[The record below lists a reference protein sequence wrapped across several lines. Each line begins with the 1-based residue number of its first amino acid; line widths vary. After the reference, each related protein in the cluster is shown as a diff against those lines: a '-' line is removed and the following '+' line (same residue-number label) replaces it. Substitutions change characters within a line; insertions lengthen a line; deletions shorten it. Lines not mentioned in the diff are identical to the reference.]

1 MKKATRWLLRRLHLL
16 LALLFLLIFSL
27 HWRSLHH
34 LINSLT
40 PNNIYDVTFD
50 LRFEQDNESINIE
63 TYIPQ
68 DNERQQIIEESFA
81 NNGLGNIITEDET
94 GRKALWTGQS
104 VFNSIRYRVLIK
116 SQEVNYQI
124 SDVVEIPS
132 SYPESFDI
140 YLQETAAVQVSHPE
154 IDDVWQHIRPKN
166 KKKIMPILRS
176 IYQLTY
182 QDIAG
187 APFKGFTDA
196 LTTLRLKQ
204 ASCNGKSRLF
214 VALAR
219 KNNIPARLV
228 GGLIMNQGSKKTS
241 HQWVE
246 VYIEGH
252 WVPFG
257 PTNGNFAHLPAN
269 YLSLYRGDK
278 VLFRHTSDINFNY
291 QFVIDKRLVAPN
303 LYQDKLSEIPETS
316 IGPEINISQLL
327 INMGLAPL
335 TIGLF
340 LLFPLCTLA
349 ISFLR
354 NVIGIRTFG
363 VFMPMLIAAA
373 CVFTGFFRGIIAFV
387 VILLVSFLAHLIM
400 DKIRMLKIARL
411 AAIITVNTLFF
422 IIGLSI
428 IGTHT
433 TLEFGMLSLFPVVII
448 SFVAERIHH
457 MSDDQD
463 WLGLFSVSLGTLFS
477 IWLCFLILSSFLLE
491 GLFSIYPE
499 FYLLVL
505 ATQIYIGQWTGL
517 RVSEL
522 YRFKDILADKNNP
535 VLSINERNRNLVYAK
550 NEQRY
555 LELAADK
562 LASKVKLT
570 DVNVPVP
577 QTLLAIH

>member
-1 MKKATRWLLRRLHLL
+1 MQKAAWWLFSRLHLIL
-16 LALLFLLIFSL
+16 VLAFVVSFSY
-27 HWRSLHH
+27 HWSSATHFAD
-34 LINSLT
+34 SLT
-40 PNNIYDVTFD
+40 PSNIYDVAFE
-50 LRFEQDNESINIE
+50 LKFEQDSDSINIE
-63 TYIPQ
+63 TYIPR

-81 NNGLGNIITEDET
+81 NNGLGNTVTEDET
-94 GRKALWTGQS
+94 GRKALWTGHS
-104 VFNSIRYRVLIK
+104 IFNSVRYKALIK

-124 SDVVEIPS
+124 NDNVKIPA
-132 SYPESFDI
+132 SYPPSFDP
-140 YLQETAAVQVSHPE
+140 YLQETEAVQVTHPE
-154 IDDVWQHIRPKN
+154 IDAVWKSIKPRTA
-166 KKKIMPILRS
+166 KKIMPVLRS
-176 IYQLTY
+176 IYNLTY
-182 QDIAG
+182 QGITG

-303 LYQDKLSEIPETS
+303 LYQEKLTDTLEPKSGSEF
-316 IGPEINISQLL
+316 NISQLL
-327 INMGLAPL
+327 LNMGLAPL

-354 NVIGIRTFG
+354 NVIGIKTFG
-363 VFMPMLIAAA
+363 VFLPMLIAAA

-387 VILLVSFLAHLIM
+387 VILMVSFSPI
-400 DKIRMLKIARL
+400 
-411 AAIITVNTLFF
+411 
-422 IIGLSI
+422 
-428 IGTHT
+428 
-433 TLEFGMLSLFPVVII
+433 
-448 SFVAERIHH
+448 
-457 MSDDQD
+457 
-463 WLGLFSVSLGTLFS
+463 
-477 IWLCFLILSSFLLE
+477 
-491 GLFSIYPE
+491 
-499 FYLLVL
+499 
-505 ATQIYIGQWTGL
+505 
-517 RVSEL
+517 
-522 YRFKDILADKNNP
+522 
-535 VLSINERNRNLVYAK
+535 
-550 NEQRY
+550 
-555 LELAADK
+555 
-562 LASKVKLT
+562 
-570 DVNVPVP
+570 
-577 QTLLAIH
+577 